1 MTGTLRHAIFFAGAI
16 PPAVLAREAG
26 RAPAA
31 AAAVAAI
38 LPAVHAAIEL
48 AVHGQDLTGRE
59 IAGRASLHAAA
70 AGALACTLTALLQAA

>member
-1 MTGTLRHAIFFAGAI
+1 MTGTLRHAIVFAGAI

-26 RAPAA
+26 LAPAA
-31 AAAVAAI
+31 AAAVTAI

-48 AVHGQDLTGRE
+48 AAHGQDLTGRE